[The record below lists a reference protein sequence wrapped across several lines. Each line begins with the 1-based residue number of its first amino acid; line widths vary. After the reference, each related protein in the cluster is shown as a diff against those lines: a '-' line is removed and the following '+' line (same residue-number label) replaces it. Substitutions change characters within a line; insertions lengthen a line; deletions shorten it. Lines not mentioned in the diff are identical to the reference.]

1 MATRSK
7 DAASNGRGRANGGD
21 SGKRKWSVVGSDGRQ
36 RSHSATGV
44 PWADEQGRRKWTRLL
59 LRELYDLG
67 FEQSAA
73 SLEREAGV
81 RLRSPAMERLE
92 RLVHEQRWDEAIAFV
107 QRAGAEGLASG
118 QDDDCG
124 QEGMVD
130 EQNVAHKPDGDKKE
144 LVVRMRSA
152 GATNAVTLLLLKRK
166 FVGLLQSRELSAA
179 LRTFQDEIMSK
190 FELSEPEV
198 QDLAILL
205 LCKGDDDMKKLVTMP
220 IEPSELLGQIE
231 ALVSADDV
239 IPPGA
244 LRSVIRWDSYDHT
257 WKLATS
263 PEHFERIVRDERSI
277 GERTARQLCIQM
289 LKLCKNLPYSP
300 ITWMY
305 LALLGIISAAYGLLV
320 DGWVQQMFKL
330 RRFIVNSAGESL
342 WGFILW
348 TGWCVTVCLIATS
361 LGHWSPP
368 SDGSG
373 IPRMR
378 ALFAGVYQNPIDVLS
393 LKTFIAKSLGTVI
406 SSGSGLS
413 VGRAGPYTH
422 IVAVIAFH
430 MSRLGLFRRA
440 HFGPENYNYLRAA
453 VACGVTASFGS
464 PLGGVLFSIEVT
476 AKAYD
481 IKYLWEGVISSS
493 ICILMYK
500 IITFLKHD
508 VLFERTTFPSFDM
521 DWDLLAFVLL
531 GVVTGV

>member
-1 MATRSK
+1 MATGSK

-36 RSHSATGV
+36 RSHSATAV

-124 QEGMVD
+124 QEAMVD
-130 EQNVAHKPDGDKKE
+130 EQNVKADGDKKE

-190 FELSEPEV
+190 FKLSEPEV

-205 LCKGDDDMKKLVTMP
+205 LCKGNDEMKKLVTMP

-244 LRSVIRWDSYDHT
+244 LRSVIRWDSYDYT

-361 LGHWSPP
+361 IGHWSPP

-393 LKTFIAKSLGTVI
+393 MKTFIAKSLGTVI

-422 IVAVIAFH
+422 IVAIIAFH